1 MRHCGENTCFV
12 SLFSLARRSFS
23 KTDTKKV
30 LNTHFPHSVRKIHRK
45 PLRER
50 LSESRAAGFVVPN
63 GVEGERRR
71 GVFARVR
78 GGKCTLRLP
87 VFLLPQFFSNGELA
101 EVLNTHFPRILSKTD
116 GPFNVFSMH
125 CPLRQFFFRVIPRKV
140 LKTHFPPGRQR
151 RSVGNAA
158 GRELQPV
165 EVCAPALVIPCF
177 PCAALLRSRSCT
189 KGSQYPLSS
198 RVSTKSRKSAPGAVF
213 PRRIAREGAPN
224 AAKTAFGPPYSRA
237 RRRGKA
243 VFSVRFPLRRSA
255 FREFKVQRFSI
266 PTFLRG
272 FRAQKNEILLFGVFP
287 LRDVVFRAKTR
298 ERSAKPA
305 RLSVRSEPSAA
316 PFSALRTGPAVRS
329 AAAPCISFSLYRS

>member
-1 MRHCGENTCFV
+1 MFCFPVFPCTAVVFEDRHQKGSQYPLSSFGAEDSPETAPGAAFREPCGGVCRSERCRRREASGRIRARARGKMHLASPRFPSSAV
-12 SLFSLARRSFS
+12 LF
-23 KTDTKKV
+23 
-30 LNTHFPHSVRKIHRK
+30 
-45 PLRER
+45 
-50 LSESRAAGFVVPN
+50 
-63 GVEGERRR
+63 ERRACR
-71 GVFARVR
+71 GSQYPLSSDPFKNGWSVQ
-78 GGKCTLRLP
+78 RL
-87 VFLLPQFFSNGELA
+87 FHALPSA
-101 EVLNTHFPRILSKTD
+101 AV
-116 GPFNVFSMH
+116 
-125 CPLRQFFFRVIPRKV
+125 FFFRVIPRKV